1 MSDGTRPAPL
11 FHVKPSTSLTQSWT
25 DCVLARGCQSPL
37 THHVVRHARFVC
49 ALSRN
54 TGDPDSGTTQLGDG
68 QRTMSLFKA
77 NLGRIADTMT
87 MRNTAGHA
95 SSATF
100 RRTRESRGCASM
112 MSCSPISS
120 PPWIVPQPSARA
132 VPTCWSSAVPPQRRR
147 NATARLHHD
156 CTTTAPLHDHTTLG
170 THARTRTQRCTE
182 VQRYR
187 QSAERRTGGS
197 TLHCG
202 SRPDDRYG
210 KASEPTHRFT

>member
-11 FHVKPSTSLTQSWT
+11 FHVKPTTSLTQSRT

-37 THHVVRHARFVC
+37 THHGVRHARFVC

-132 VPTCWSSAVPPQRRR
+132 VPTCWSSGVPPQRRR
-147 NATARLHHD
+147 NATALLHH
-156 CTTTAPLHDHTTLG
+156 CAIALLRYCATALLRDHTT
-170 THARTRTQRCTE
+170 TRPDDHTTRRPHALTRAYTRTHRCTGA
-182 VQRYR
+182 QKFKG
-187 QSAERRTGGS
+187 SAEQRTGG
-197 TLHCG
+197 
-202 SRPDDRYG
+202 
-210 KASEPTHRFT
+210 